1 MPSSADSLRQ
11 LRLRAGWSLDQLAA
25 RTGVSKT
32 AIGLIERGQQTPR
45 RFALCRLAD
54 ALQVDASELAARFG
68 QPDPTPTAPS
78 AWAPSQVGGELA
90 RWRARAGDSQPDLAA
105 AAGVSVDTVLRVER
119 DRRLLPAAL
128 ARIAGDRYGFDI
140 AAALAAAG
148 YDVDLASPSQWG
160 PGHFVDLWPRL
171 RQLAGLSVRD
181 VADAIGASPAAVGY
195 WTERGSEPT
204 DGQLAPLAAVLAD
217 RLGWHPVIAGL
228 DRSTLA
234 QALGRSRRRAD
245 TSPH

>member
-11 LRLRAGWSLDQLAA
+11 LRLRAGWSLDQLAT

-54 ALQVDASELAARFG
+54 ALQVDASELAAQFG

-78 AWAPSQVGGELA
+78 AWAPGQVGGELA

-105 AAGVSVDTVLRVER
+105 AGGVSVDTVLRVER

-140 AAALAAAG
+140 AVALAAAG

-160 PGHFVDLWPRL
+160 PGDFVELWPRL

-181 VADAIGASPAAVGY
+181 VAGGGGLLDRARQRAHRRPAGPLGGGAGRP
-195 WTERGSEPT
+195 
-204 DGQLAPLAAVLAD
+204 
-217 RLGWHPVIAGL
+217 AGL
-228 DRSTLA
+228 A
-234 QALGRSRRRAD
+234 SRHRRPRPVDARAGAGSQPP
-245 TSPH
+245 TG